1 MTKNASRSTHFVHP
15 IIGVE
20 PYNNNALCCGT
31 ICSKYYDIHKGLKDG
46 MTHQANT
53 NLEIGHNCL
62 LWQPVMLCLRIM
74 VPAHFH
80 DVTDDK
86 IW

>member
-1 MTKNASRSTHFVHP
+1 MPFAAGLFVPNIMT
-15 IIGVE
+15 
-20 PYNNNALCCGT
+20 Y
-31 ICSKYYDIHKGLKDG
+31 KGLKDG

-62 LWQPVMLCLRIM
+62 LWQPVMLCLTIM

>member
-1 MTKNASRSTHFVHP
+1 MLYEYLFIFHKNENLSNS
-15 IIGVE
+15 IDNGWS
-20 PYNNNALCCGT
+20 ALWT
-31 ICSKYYDIHKGLKDG
+31 LSL
-46 MTHQANT
+46 
-53 NLEIGHNCL
+53 
-62 LWQPVMLCLRIM
+62 M